1 VNDQRRVFFDVEVYP
16 NLFVVCWKFE
26 DDPTTV
32 RMINPTPQDIENI
45 LKLKLIGFNNR
56 RYDNHILYARYMGYD
71 NYQLFVLSQKLINN
85 ATSAYFGEAY
95 NLSYA
100 DIYDFSSVK
109 QTLKKFM
116 IDLGIT
122 KVEMEIPWDQPV
134 PDDMIDKVVEY
145 CVNDVEGTE
154 AVFKDREQDFV
165 ARQILAALSGLSVND
180 STAKHTARI
189 IFGND
194 RDAQK
199 SFVYTDLSEE
209 FPGYVFDMGKSTYK
223 GEEVGEGGYVYAEE
237 GMYFNVAVLDIAS
250 MHPTTIKVLNAFG
263 EYTPN
268 FVALLDARIAI
279 KRGRFDE
286 ARRMLGGRLAPYL
299 GNESAAKDLAYALK
313 IVINIVYGMT
323 SAKFDNPFR
332 IPKNKDNIVAKRG
345 ALFMIDLKKSVQEL
359 GYDVVHIKTDS
370 IKIPNADQELS
381 IRVIDL
387 GSCTVTTSSMKLRMT
402 LSA

>member
-1 VNDQRRVFFDVEVYP
+1 VSIASMINTLPIKEKKNVLGADTIKSEKSLRTLIERNLSKDIHPSTKSSIDFIKKILDDAFESGLDYDVTDMRPRILAFANNSTHQSLACLKIVQQMKFKSAEDSSFSNAMAHNLDRTSEDQRRVFFDVEVYP

-26 DDPTTV
+26 DDLTTV
-32 RMINPTPQDIENI
+32 RMINPSPQDIENI

-85 ATSAYFGEAY
+85 ASSAYFGEAY

-109 QTLKKFM
+109 QGLKKFM
-116 IDLGIT
+116 IDLGVS
-122 KVEMEIPWDQPV
+122 KVELEIPWDRPV

-154 AVFKDREQDFV
+154 AVFKSREQDFV

-199 SFVYTDLSEE
+199 SFVYTDLA
-209 FPGYVFDMGKSTYK
+209 T
-223 GEEVGEGGYVYAEE
+223 GE
-237 GMYFNVAVLDIAS
+237 
-250 MHPTTIKVLNAFG
+250 
-263 EYTPN
+263 
-268 FVALLDARIAI
+268 
-279 KRGRFDE
+279 
-286 ARRMLGGRLAPYL
+286 RL
-299 GNESAAKDLAYALK
+299 
-313 IVINIVYGMT
+313 
-323 SAKFDNPFR
+323 
-332 IPKNKDNIVAKRG
+332 
-345 ALFMIDLKKSVQEL
+345 
-359 GYDVVHIKTDS
+359 
-370 IKIPNADQELS
+370 
-381 IRVIDL
+381 
-387 GSCTVTTSSMKLRMT
+387 
-402 LSA
+402 